1 MCPQTYGHI
10 KKMQREKLRKTRYFK
25 GQTAFRDI
33 SKLVLS
39 PACGRKLMKM
49 PLLLA
54 IMAAVIF
61 GVVASLIPQPT
72 RAQEAS
78 SDEKEARS
86 IADVREIKPLMKGLI
101 SMEDARCL
109 NTNNNRCIPDNSIS
123 DAVSTPYIL
132 HGVVINVTWTQ
143 LEPHTGKFMFRAIDE
158 ALQNIAQYNATYSAH
173 PLRAILR
180 VETGQMAPDWV
191 KSMSGGPVSI
201 FRRSNNAAITVPRF
215 WTAEYRKAWR
225 ELQVRLAAQYDTN
238 PLIAQISNTSCS
250 HESDEPYV
258 NPVDSESIIALY
270 NAGYTNQKFRD
281 CLLASVHDYHA
292 WRVTRADFTQNAFET
307 IIVDTANGKP
317 EGKVAEPDLNST
329 ISIIK
334 TFRAALGEERA
345 IIGNHDLTNPP
356 HAPNV
361 ALYKALQALG
371 KPIEF
376 QTGSPGVPGP
386 NGTSTGEFSNWNGT
400 IKLGADIGASAI
412 EVWPSFTFNGNPI
425 QDGWNPIKC
434 NSSVPVIEC
443 GGQSLDNLWRWNRE
457 LEAHATFDRPD

>member
-1 MCPQTYGHI
+1 
-10 KKMQREKLRKTRYFK
+10 
-25 GQTAFRDI
+25 
-33 SKLVLS
+33 
-39 PACGRKLMKM
+39 MKM
-49 PLLLA
+49 PLSSA
-54 IMAAVIF
+54 PMAVVIF
-61 GVVASLIPQPT
+61 GLVAGFIPQPT
-72 RAQEAS
+72 PAQESS
-78 SDEKEARS
+78 SDEKESRS
-86 IADVREIKPLMKGLI
+86 VADLREIKPLMKGLI

-109 NTNNNRCIPDNSIS
+109 STNFNRCIPDNSIS
-123 DAVSTPYIL
+123 DAFSTPYIL

-143 LEPHTGKFMFRAIDE
+143 LEPHAGQFMLQAIDE
-158 ALQNIAQYNATYSAH
+158 ALQNIARYNATHGAH

-191 KSMSGGPVSI
+191 KSMNGGPVSI
-201 FRRSNNAAITVPRF
+201 FRRSNNAPITVPLF

-225 ELQVRLAAQYDTN
+225 ELQDRLAAQYDTN
-238 PLIAQISNTSCS
+238 PLIAQISNTSCA

-270 NAGYTNQKFRD
+270 NAGYTNQKFLN

-292 WRVTRADFTQNAFET
+292 WRATRVDFTQNAFEA
-307 IIVDTANGKP
+307 IIADTANGTP
-317 EGKVAEPDLNST
+317 EGKVAELDLNST
-329 ISIIK
+329 ISIIEA
-334 TFRAALGEERA
+334 FRAALGDERA

-356 HAPNV
+356 HVANV

-386 NGTSTGEFSNWNGT
+386 GGTSTGEFSDWNGT
-400 IKLGADIGASAI
+400 IKLGADIGATTI
-412 EVWPSFTFNGNPI
+412 EVWPSFTFNGKPI

-443 GGQSLDNLWRWNRE
+443 SGQLLENRWRWNRE
-457 LEAHATFDRPD
+457 LEAQAAFDRRY